1 LTLRRLVLEFV
12 SMMDGRY
19 PNGADCLAGDQF
31 GLDLE
36 GPDPST
42 DRIGD
47 TARWSAGLG
56 TGALWAM

>member
-1 LTLRRLVLEFV
+1 MLEFV